1 MALVRSSTKGSWPKP
16 ALVNFFTLSGAKR
29 SGWRLLRMLAETRSP
44 KRTSGWGLPGG
55 WQTVRAGGCACRA
68 GTWARTE
75 LFPELAARW
84 REPVTRHEAVAVDA
98 RPIEHVREAARGR

>member
-1 MALVRSSTKGSWPKP
+1 MTIHTHEHTHYSQILER
-16 ALVNFFTLSGAKR
+16 
-29 SGWRLLRMLAETRSP
+29 AE
-44 KRTSGWGLPGG
+44 
-55 WQTVRAGGCACRA
+55 RAHFHDFPMKFECRACPA

-84 REPVTRHEAVAVDA
+84 REPVTRHEAAAVDA